1 MIPFN
6 IIVIQLTIN
15 NLKLTIMK
23 KVYLAE
29 FHYEINHTSIIGAYS
44 EFDVAMKAALDFADV
59 NGYGTHRVSVLCL
72 VVH

>member
-1 MIPFN
+1 
-6 IIVIQLTIN
+6 
-15 NLKLTIMK
+15 MK